1 MIYVNSSLRNPTLYS
16 FSTGEVVGSFENNS
30 VLAPS
35 AEYANGCSFFNFE
48 GKEFF
53 VYPNNPIWM
62 NESDG
67 KYYGGPYDFSITEI
81 GAKQDFS
88 TLERLWIIP
97 NGGLG
102 NVYSFYGDVLADY
115 ETQTGITGKAEG
127 VNIYFYIPSNGLAAY
142 NLRTTVQS
150 GLADSLTYNF
160 DAKYAN
166 GNVCMNMVGDIVV
179 YNVSGICVKYAK
191 NTEKTSLTDLEKGVY
206 FIQCTAGKNNK
217 TIKIIK

>member
-1 MIYVNSSLRNPTLYS
+1 MLGDVWTTVLFTVTSILLRNPTLYS

-88 TLERLWIIP
+88 TLERLWIVP

-160 DAKYAN
+160 DAKIHQRKCLYEY
-166 GNVCMNMVGDIVV
+166 GWRYCCLQCFWYMCQ
-179 YNVSGICVKYAK
+179 IC
-191 NTEKTSLTDLEKGVY
+191 
-206 FIQCTAGKNNK
+206 
-217 TIKIIK
+217 